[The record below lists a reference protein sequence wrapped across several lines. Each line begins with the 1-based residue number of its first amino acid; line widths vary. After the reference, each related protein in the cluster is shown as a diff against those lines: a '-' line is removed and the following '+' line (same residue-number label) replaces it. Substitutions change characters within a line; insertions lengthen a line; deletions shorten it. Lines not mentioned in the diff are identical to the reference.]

1 MTPKPPKSVSLHG
14 KTEATATSRAPT
26 PTDQLWDSFFET
38 QSVSDD
44 FMSNRNQPDME
55 KAVEAHSSTEK

>member
-1 MTPKPPKSVSLHG
+1 MTPKPPKSVSLHRT
-14 KTEATATSRAPT
+14 TEAAGTSRDLT
-26 PTDQLWDSFFET
+26 PTDQLWDSFFDT